1 MVPSIVGL
9 AQWNW
14 SELTKVVNIGE
25 VKANT
30 ANANP
35 IFRGKV
41 SVQKITGESSDEFRI
56 IAVNFSLEA
65 VNAFHT
71 HTFDQVPYI
80 TDGNWIVATET
91 EEVVVTSG
99 TFIYIP
105 AGENHWHGATGDSA
119 FSHIAIM
126 PLRETSF

>member
-71 HTFDQVPYI
+71 HTFDQVLHVDEYP
-80 TDGNWIVATET
+80 EKS
-91 EEVVVTSG
+91 SG
-99 TFIYIP
+99 VP
-105 AGENHWHGATGDSA
+105 DMKGHWHHPQFGLNLIYGPYQFDKSVKLCYN
-119 FSHIAIM
+119 IVV
-126 PLRETSF
+126 